1 MTKKLWKLVMYYSK
15 KMSVNYLQATFN
27 FFSLEANGFFCSK
40 MNFEKSKQ
48 GKKQTE
54 KYMSNE

>member
-1 MTKKLWKLVMYYSK
+1 MYISK

-27 FFSLEANGFFCSK
+27 FFSLEANGFFCSR